1 MKAVLCRKPS
11 AAMVVAMLALVVA
24 ASGTAIAATNL
35 VSGDKLIK
43 KGSLSGN
50 RLRKHTLTGTQINLK
65 KLGKVPNAKQ
75 ADQATNAKNA
85 TNASTAT
92 NATNAST
99 ATNATNAA
107 NATNATTAARIGQ
120 IDYRSAQFTV
130 PGSTGGRATG
140 TATCPAGMF
149 AVGGG
154 STSPNES
161 IGGTDYTIDSHP
173 TSNRTGWEVTV
184 ENDSSGDL
192 SETVTVVC
200 ESAGAAG

>member
-1 MKAVLCRKPS
+1 
-11 AAMVVAMLALVVA
+11 MVVAMIALVVA

-50 RLRKHTLTGTQINLK
+50 RLRKHTLTSTQINLK
-65 KLGKVPNAKQ
+65 KLGKVPNATQ
-75 ADQATNAKNA
+75 ADQATSA
-85 TNASTAT
+85 TNAT
-92 NATNAST
+92 NATNASN

-107 NATNATTAARIGQ
+107 NATNATTAAKIGQ

-130 PGSTGGRATG
+130 PSNYGRVTAA
-140 TATCPAGMF
+140 ATCPAGMF

-154 STSPNES
+154 STSPDES
-161 IGGTDYTIDSHP
+161 VGASDYLIDSHP

-184 ENDSSGDL
+184 ENESSGVL
-192 SETVTVVC
+192 TETVNVVC
-200 ESAGAAG
+200 ESAGSTG

>member
-92 NATNAST
+92 NATNATNATT
-99 ATNATNAA
+99 ATNAT

-130 PGSTGGRATG
+130 PGNTSARATG

-154 STSPNES
+154 STSPTES
-161 IGGTDYTIDSHP
+161 TGADYLVDSHP
-173 TSNRTGWEVTV
+173 TSNRTGWEVTL

-192 SETVTVVC
+192 SETVNVVC